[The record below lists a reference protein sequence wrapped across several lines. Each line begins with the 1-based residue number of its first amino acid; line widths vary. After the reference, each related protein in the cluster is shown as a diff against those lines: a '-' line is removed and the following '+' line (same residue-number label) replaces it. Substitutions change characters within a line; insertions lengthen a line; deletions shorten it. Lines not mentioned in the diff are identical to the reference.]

1 MISMPSTSGF
11 EGPANQRGVALLMA
25 LLVFTLI
32 TVISAD
38 LVWERSL
45 FTRRVYNNQNSEQG
59 LQYALGAESWAI
71 DILAT
76 DHQNSKIDHLNEDW
90 AQILEPLLIEGGQ
103 IQGSIE
109 DAQGRFNINN
119 LIESDGET
127 NELAV
132 AQFERL
138 LSLLELDPAWARI
151 AADWIDPNI
160 EPGFPSGAEDGIYTA
175 LDPPYRPGNVP
186 LTSTSELLAMP
197 EFDVEMYRT
206 LQPYIA
212 ALPVGTTININT
224 ASAPILES
232 LSDSVSSS
240 NAESLVEQRDESP
253 FEDVEEF
260 KDLVAEE
267 YIDSLDVG
275 SGFFRVTTVIQV
287 GTTQFTMYSL
297 LERSLAGQSTP
308 VLRTFGAE

>member
-1 MISMPSTSGF
+1 MREKARAFKGC
-11 EGPANQRGVALLMA
+11 GPAHQRGVALIMA

-45 FTRRVYNNQNSEQG
+45 FTRRVYNNQNIEQG
-59 LQYALGAESWAI
+59 LQYALGGEAAAI

-76 DHQNSKIDHLNEDW
+76 DHQDSDTDHLNEDW
-90 AQILEPLLIEGGQ
+90 AQIRAPLPIEGGQ
-103 IQGSIE
+103 IQGFIE
-109 DAQGRFNINN
+109 DVQGRFNINN
-119 LIESDGET
+119 LILSDGEI
-127 NELAV
+127 NEPAV

-138 LSLLELDPAWARI
+138 LALLELDPAWARI
-151 AADWIDPNI
+151 AADWIDPNLD
-160 EPGFPSGAEDGIYTA
+160 PGFPSGAEDGIYTS

-197 EFDVEMYRT
+197 EFDIEMYRA

-212 ALPVGTTININT
+212 ALPVGTTINVNT
-224 ASAPILES
+224 ASALILET
-232 LSDSVSSS
+232 LSDTVGSS
-240 NAESLVEQRDESP
+240 NAESLVEERDESP
-253 FEDVEEF
+253 FEDVEAF
-260 KDLVAEE
+260 KDLVDEE
-267 YIDSLDVG
+267 YIDSLDVT

-308 VLRTFGAE
+308 VIRTFGAE